1 VKKLTD
7 IEKIGYFDAGVV
19 TPEEIIMAAGF
30 TPVRLLGDPTID
42 LDKAN
47 QHVPPNHCVW
57 ARNVLE
63 QAIKGL
69 DREIRGV
76 ITSHGCDCTNR
87 EFDIWLDCIKLDFMF
102 FLNVPLKRNNL
113 AVKFFINDL
122 KELIT
127 QFEEKFKIK
136 ISDDKL
142 RKAITIMNKIRD
154 ILKEISEY
162 RSKFILKGSEF
173 HELIKY
179 IQQNDKHL
187 ALNILETKLNDLKT
201 RNKFSEKGMKKILLT
216 GSEIDDTEFI
226 KFLED
231 LNFHVV
237 IDDLGIGTRYF
248 WNKIDETEEP
258 LKAIAKYHLT
268 KPIFST
274 KFPSYKRFD
283 FIKELAETYEVDG
296 IINIAAKFC
305 EPILY
310 DHPFMNKKFK
320 ELGIPY
326 LFIET
331 EYNRESYSQLTT
343 RFEAFAEML

>member
-1 VKKLTD
+1 VEKLK
-7 IEKIGYFDAGVV
+7 KIGYFDAGVEF
-19 TPEEIIMAAGF
+19 PEEIIMAAGF

-69 DREIRGV
+69 DSEIRGV

-87 EFDIWLDCIKLDFMF
+87 EFDIWLECVKLDFMF
-102 FLNVPLKRNNL
+102 FLNVPLKRNDI
-113 AVKFFINDL
+113 AKKFFINDL
-122 KELIT
+122 KELVTQIEENLNAKIT
-127 QFEEKFKIK
+127 DEN
-136 ISDDKL
+136 L
-142 RKAITIMNKIRD
+142 RESIMKMNKIRSL
-154 ILKEISEY
+154 LKEISEY
-162 RSKFILKGSEF
+162 RSKLILKGSEF
-173 HELIKY
+173 HELVKQV
-179 IQQNDKHL
+179 QQNDKDV
-187 ALNILETKLNDLKT
+187 ALNTLETKLNDFKS
-201 RNKFSEKGMKKILLT
+201 RNKFSENGLKKILLT

-226 KFLED
+226 KFLEG
-231 LNFHVV
+231 LKFHVV

-258 LKAIAKYHLT
+258 IKSIAKYHLN

-283 FIKELAETYEVDG
+283 FIKELAESYKVDG

-310 DHPFMNKKFK
+310 DHPFMSKKFK
-320 ELGIPY
+320 ELEIPY
-326 LFIET
+326 LFVEI
-331 EYNRESYSQLTT
+331 EYNREAYRQLST
-343 RFEAFAEML
+343 RFEAFHEML